1 VFRVSLIALLAGF
14 ALALSSPALG
24 ETRYFGPAVLRPFE
38 GAGSAYDNGCVS
50 WWYNRM
56 DRSVNSVGTVTFIDT
71 GGGWHYTYTSGG
83 NTTITGIPV
92 EVSWLKKAYCY
103 DSWGASYWANCWRD
117 GTWTGRCFP
126 S

>member
-1 VFRVSLIALLAGF
+1 VIRLLVLGLAAAAAF
-14 ALALSSPALG
+14 AVAVRAQA
-24 ETRYFGPAVLRPFE
+24 ETRYFGPAVLRPFD
-38 GAGSAYDNGCVS
+38 GASSAYDNGCVS

-92 EVSWLKKAYCY
+92 EVYWLKKAYCY
-103 DSWGASYWANCWRD
+103 DGSGGSYWANCWRE
-117 GTWTGRCFP
+117 GTWTGRC
-126 S
+126 SSS

>member
-1 VFRVSLIALLAGF
+1 MLRGSLIVLVAAASLAAAAAAG
-14 ALALSSPALG
+14 A
-24 ETRYFGPAVLRPFE
+24 ETRYFGPAVLHPFE
-38 GAGSAYDNGCVS
+38 GASSAYDNGCIG

-56 DRSVNSVGTVTFIDT
+56 DRSVNSTGTVTFIDT

-92 EVSWLKKAYCY
+92 EVYWLKKAYCY
-103 DSWGASYWANCWRD
+103 DSWGAAYWANCWRD
-117 GTWTGRCFP
+117 GTWTGKCSP